1 LFPGNYT
8 VNFSF
13 GKLLVKDEV
22 KVKFVLVGIW
32 NTIFGY
38 AVFFVLDSI
47 FEDIF
52 TKRYFAYMLA
62 MVLGQII
69 ATINAFLFHKYIT
82 FKSKVR
88 GWGIILEF
96 FRFCLTYVF
105 TFSLSL
111 ILFPFFVE
119 LINIHPRI
127 TGAIVILICTL
138 ISYVGHSRFSF
149 NPMK

>member
-1 LFPGNYT
+1 MIPGNYT

-52 TKRYFAYMLA
+52 AKRYFAYMLA

-69 ATINAFLFHKYIT
+69 ATINAFLFHKYI
-82 FKSKVR
+82 KLKQS
-88 GWGIILEF
+88 
-96 FRFCLTYVF
+96 
-105 TFSLSL
+105 
-111 ILFPFFVE
+111 
-119 LINIHPRI
+119 IN
-127 TGAIVILICTL
+127 GQ
-138 ISYVGHSRFSF
+138 S
-149 NPMK
+149 